1 MPKLLDLYSCA
12 GGAGEGYR
20 RAGFD
25 VYSVDIADQPNNPFP
40 FFRGDVLEV
49 LLDLLLGGT
58 ITFSDGETLGLEDFH
73 TIHASPPCQAY
84 SVTKSKTAHNRKK
97 AHVDLV
103 APTRDLLNQTGKPWI
118 MENVV
123 GAPLIDPVVLCG
135 TQFGLV
141 AEDVDGV
148 PLRLLRH
155 RLFESTV
162 SIVAPPHVSHR
173 KDSTLTASVFGS
185 GGTYTPAH
193 RDNRLRVG
201 ATRST
206 CSFFRLCA
214 VLDFVTEYAWQGG
227 EAWIVW
233 KSSRPR
239 ASPFEKVI
247 VSQRRRSRRTSR
259 TSPL

>member
-40 FFRGDVLEV
+40 FHKGDVLEV
-49 LLDLLLGGT
+49 LLDLLLGET
-58 ITFSDGETLGLEDFH
+58 ITFSNGEALGLEDFH

-201 ATRST
+201 GYVPHVSVIRELMGIDWMKTRYELSQ
-206 CSFFRLCA
+206 SIPPA
-214 VLDFVTEYAWQGG
+214 YTEFLGRQLIEGDM
-227 EAWIVW
+227 
-233 KSSRPR
+233 
-239 ASPFEKVI
+239 
-247 VSQRRRSRRTSR
+247 
-259 TSPL
+259 L

>member
-1 MPKLLDLYSCA
+1 MARLLDLYSCA

-40 FFRGDVLEV
+40 FHKGDVLEV
-49 LLDLLLGGT
+49 LLDLLLGET
-58 ITFSDGETLGLEDFH
+58 ITFSNGEALGLGDFH

-103 APTRDLLNQTGKPWI
+103 APTRDLLNQTRKPWI

-123 GAPLIDPVVLCG
+123 GAPLIDPIVLCG

-141 AEDVDGV
+141 ADDVDGV

-201 ATRST
+201 GYVPHVSVIRELMGIDWMKTRYELSQ
-206 CSFFRLCA
+206 SIPPA
-214 VLDFVTEYAWQGG
+214 YTEFLGRQLIEGDM
-227 EAWIVW
+227 
-233 KSSRPR
+233 
-239 ASPFEKVI
+239 
-247 VSQRRRSRRTSR
+247 
-259 TSPL
+259 L

>member
-1 MPKLLDLYSCA
+1 MKKLLDLFACA
-12 GGAGEGYR
+12 GGAGEGYH

-40 FFRGDVLEV
+40 FLKGDVLKV
-49 LLDLLLGGT
+49 LIDLLLGES
-58 ITFSDGETLGLEDFH
+58 ITFSNGETLGLEDFH

-84 SVTKSKTAHNRKK
+84 SVTKSKTSHNRKK
-97 AHVDLV
+97 EHVDLV

-123 GAPLIDPVVLCG
+123 GAPLIDPVALCG

-193 RDNRLRVG
+193 RDNRLRGGGYVPHISVIRKLMG
-201 ATRST
+201 IDWMKTRYELSQ
-206 CSFFRLCA
+206 SIPPA
-214 VLDFVTEYAWQGG
+214 YTEFLGRQLA
-227 EAWIVW
+227 ENA
-233 KSSRPR
+233 
-239 ASPFEKVI
+239 
-247 VSQRRRSRRTSR
+247 
-259 TSPL
+259 